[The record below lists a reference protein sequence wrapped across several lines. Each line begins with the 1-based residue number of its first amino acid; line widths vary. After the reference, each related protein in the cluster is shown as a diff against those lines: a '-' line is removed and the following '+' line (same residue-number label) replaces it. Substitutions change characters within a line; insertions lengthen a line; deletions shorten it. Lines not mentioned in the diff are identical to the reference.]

1 MTRRSLFPCLAAFA
15 AGVALPQQQPLYFV
29 QLSDPQFGMFSNNKE
44 FQQETANFEFAVSAV
59 NRLKPAFVVITGD
72 LVNKSGDLAQI
83 AEYKRIVAKIDP
95 SIPVY
100 HVAGNHDVGN
110 APTPET
116 LAAFRKNIGRDY
128 YSFRNGQVYGIVV
141 NSVIL
146 HTPKDVLPELAAQE
160 AWLKKELV
168 AAKSSGAKH
177 IIIFQHHP
185 FFIKDGAEPDV
196 YENIPRERR
205 GKYLDLLR
213 SYGVRYVFAGH
224 FHQNAIAK
232 DGDLEMITTGAVG
245 KPLRGSRSG
254 IRVVAVGEN
263 SVTHEFREFGFLPEK
278 LAPPVSAGSA
288 ARP

>member
-1 MTRRSLFPCLAAFA
+1 
-15 AGVALPQQQPLYFV
+15 VASAQQQPLYFV
-29 QLSDPQFGMFSNNKE
+29 QLSDPQFGMYANNAGFE
-44 FQQETANFEFAVSAV
+44 QETANFEFAVATV

-72 LVNKSGDLAQI
+72 LVNKAGEPAQI

-110 APTPET
+110 APTPES

-128 YSFRNGQVYGIVV
+128 YSFRNGPVYGIVL
-141 NSVIL
+141 NSVLL
-146 HTPKDVLPELAAQE
+146 HAPASVAADLDAQE

-168 AAKSSGAKH
+168 TAKASGAKH
-177 IIIFQHHP
+177 ILVFQHHP
-185 FFIKDGAEPDV
+185 FFIKDAAEPDV
-196 YENIPRERR
+196 YENIPRDRR
-205 GKYLDLLR
+205 SKYLDLLR

-224 FHQNAIAK
+224 YHQNAIVK

-263 SVTHEFREFGFLPEK
+263 SVTHEFRDFGSLPEK